1 MPRSDPA
8 HPFSSQ
14 SSLLLGK
21 GVLSSNS
28 LTNDE
33 RVDVVRALVGVDRLQ
48 IVGVAADGIFQGDAI
63 RAENGTGLTRRFE
76 GLTDI
81 IALGK
86 RNLDRMHH
94 ALVLQTPQ
102 L

>member
-1 MPRSDPA
+1 MPRSDPGLQY
-8 HPFSSQ
+8 SSQ

-21 GVLSSNS
+21 GVLTGNG
-28 LTNDE
+28 LANDE
-33 RVDVVRALVGVDRLQ
+33 RVDVVRAFVGVDRLQ

-81 IALGK
+81 IALSK
-86 RNLDRMHH
+86 RNLDGIHPPP
-94 ALVLQTPQ
+94 VVQPP
-102 L
+102 